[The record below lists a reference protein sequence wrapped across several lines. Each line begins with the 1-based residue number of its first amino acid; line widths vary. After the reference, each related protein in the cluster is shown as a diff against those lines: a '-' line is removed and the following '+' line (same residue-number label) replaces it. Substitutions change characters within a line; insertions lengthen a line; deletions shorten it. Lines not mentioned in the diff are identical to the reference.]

1 MNEVCVSICKW
12 LLSIKSRLVLF
23 EEIEAN
29 LVVHVFTL
37 DLICECFRSTWN
49 DICMSGFFK

>member
-37 DLICECFRSTWN
+37 DIICECFRSTWN